1 MWWNSSSA
9 RRKTGYVRIS
19 RPRLARS
26 SRPRPLQDEQIV
38 LEALRER
45 KKRGAASGRRSLAV
59 ATGLSED
66 RVKKALAILRES
78 GSVEIWRGR
87 AGIVL
92 LH

>member
-1 MWWNSSSA
+1 M
-9 RRKTGYVRIS
+9 
-19 RPRLARS
+19 
-26 SRPRPLQDEQIV
+26 
-38 LEALRER
+38 EALRER